1 MRPRTPTAALIKKNN
16 TINRGIKI
24 PAHRRAAPATGTAM
38 QNNHRY
44 AIGLATLLHIYVMP
58 IAHAQ
63 NPLIERLNR
72 WIKKLHCAFLT
83 CDFVHN
89 CPI

>member
-1 MRPRTPTAALIKKNN
+1 MGPRTPTSTLIKKNN
-16 TINRGIKI
+16 SVHRGVEI
-24 PAHRRAAPATGTAM
+24 PAHRRATPTTGTTM
-38 QNNHRY
+38 QNNYRH
-44 AIGLATLLHIYVMP
+44 AIGLAALLDIDVMP
-58 IAHAQ
+58 VAHTQ

-72 WIKKLHCAFLT
+72 WIKNLHCAFLT